1 MRAVQCDGG
10 PPTIGAKSQSGF
22 EVAVTYST
30 TGDADLA
37 AFEAGQPGSQRRFA
51 SMNSDSFFFYEDPV
65 VGSVALSTN
74 AELVPGRPLFSANQG
89 RRALQNQLPAYGGD
103 RVLIPATAA
112 GDAHIP
118 ALLTISAT
126 ELNNG
131 NGNADKDSYQC
142 MFNRTSAGL
151 TFLSAATYFS
161 DTELE
166 CPTPDLAGN
175 PADQYE
181 LLLSK
186 NGQHFSATGK
196 IVQTFNATQIA
207 PTFAAVQG
215 VADVEIE
222 VTNGF
227 AAALPTVYCRF
238 GDWLWPD
245 TALDRSA
252 PQAGLAQQATNALQ
266 VPLGGS
272 VGDVVAATFV
282 SGRGAEVWSCPIPE
296 IQDSKAIKPRN
307 VETPVRI
314 SYDGKSWT
322 NAVSLFYFDQPDVRQ
337 PVPPIGPTGGG
348 TLIQLR
354 LSGNNV
360 AGPLDRGQ
368 SITTA
373 PGTPREYYR
382 RSSSYSA
389 RCLFSELSR
398 VVTYAYIDESGANVQ
413 REANNNASVVVD
425 WNANGQPITLSCT
438 TPPNPQPGS
447 KFDLDVS
454 LDGGLT
460 WAYDSDSSSGRA
472 LPSPPDFS
480 YYAETAV
487 ITQDA
492 ASNYDSGNDFRGRI
506 NVNDGRVD
514 VRFQYSCG
522 YTTAFA
528 NLVRCK
534 FGNSPPS
541 GATLAA
547 ANIGATVVNVLTCNV
562 PLSDNT
568 GTVDLSISLNGIDF
582 TVRSPPP
589 FQEQICPTLALCFR
603 PLELTLRFRLCISG
617 SARR

>member
-1 MRAVQCDGG
+1 
-10 PPTIGAKSQSGF
+10 
-22 EVAVTYST
+22 
-30 TGDADLA
+30 
-37 AFEAGQPGSQRRFA
+37 
-51 SMNSDSFFFYEDPV
+51 MNSDSFFFYEDPT

-74 AELVPGRPLFSANQG
+74 AELVPGRPLFSVSQG

-103 RVLIPATAA
+103 RVLIPATAT

-118 ALLTISAT
+118 TLLTISAT

-131 NGNADKDSYQC
+131 NGNAAKDGYQC
-142 MFNRTSAGL
+142 MFNQTSVGL
-151 TFLSAATYFS
+151 AFLSAATYFS

-166 CPTPDLAGN
+166 CATPDFAGN
-175 PADQYE
+175 AADEYE

-196 IVQTFNATQIA
+196 VVQTFNATQVA

-227 AAALPTVYCRF
+227 AGTLPAVYCRF

-245 TALDRSA
+245 TALDRDAS
-252 PQAGLAQQATNALQ
+252 QAGLSQQATNALQ
-266 VPLGGS
+266 VPLRGS
-272 VGDVVAATFV
+272 TGDVVAATFV
-282 SGRGAEVWSCPIPE
+282 DGRGTEVWSCPIPE
-296 IQDSKAIKPRN
+296 IQDTKSTKPRN

-322 NAVSLFYFDQPDVRQ
+322 NAVNLFYFDQPDVRQ

-354 LSGNNV
+354 LSGNDV
-360 AGPLDRGQ
+360 A
-368 SITTA
+368 
-373 PGTPREYYR
+373 GTPRGYFL
-382 RSSSYSA
+382 RSSSYQA

-398 VVTYAYIDESGANVQ
+398 VVTYAYIDENGATVQ
-413 REANNNASVVVD
+413 RTANNNASVTVD
-425 WNANGQPITLSCT
+425 WNVNGKPITLSCT

-487 ITQDA
+487 ITEDA

-528 NLVRCK
+528 SLVRCK
-534 FGNSPPS
+534 FGDSPPS

-547 ANIGATVVNVLTCNV
+547 DNIGATVVNVLTCDV
-562 PLSDNT
+562 PLRSDT
-568 GTVDLSISLNGIDF
+568 GTVALSVSLNGVDF
-582 TVRSPPP
+582 TVRAPPW
-589 FQEQICPTLALCFR
+589 FIQC
-603 PLELTLRFRLCISG
+603 
-617 SARR
+617 